1 MQELDADGRTSG
13 LNFSSAIRSKLA
25 CTYAVEGMAMQRTLA
40 RQFFY
45 DMTLARQFEQ
55 AAAQQYAQG
64 NIGGFLHLYPGEE
77 AVAVGSLRAAEQGDY
92 VVSTYREHVHA
103 MVWGVSPQTVMAELF
118 GRATGCSGGY
128 GGSMH
133 LFNAERR
140 FFGGYAIVGET
151 FPIAAGIGYWLRMHD
166 APEVVLCYFGD
177 GAANQG
183 TFHETLNM
191 AALWKLPVLFICEN
205 NHYQIGTEIHRHS
218 AVAEIY
224 RRASAY
230 GIDGRRVDGM
240 DVLAV
245 YEATHAALEH
255 VRAGNGPYLLEC
267 ETYRYRGHSMADSG
281 AYRSVL
287 EVAELRARDPLK
299 SFRERVLRESWLS
312 EADCRGVEQ
321 GVHAVLEEA
330 VRFAAESPPPRE
342 LSANVYKESLDLY
355 GGRP

>member
-1 MQELDADGRTSG
+1 
-13 LNFSSAIRSKLA
+13 
-25 CTYAVEGMAMQRTLA
+25 MQRKLA

-55 AAAQQYAQG
+55 AAAEQYTQG

-77 AVAVGSLRAAEQGDY
+77 AVAIGSLRAAERGDY

-103 MVWGVSPQTVMAELF
+103 MVWGVTPRAVMAELF

-133 LFNAERR
+133 LYDAERR
-140 FFGGYAIVGET
+140 FLGGYAIVGET
-151 FPIAAGIGYWLRMHD
+151 FPIAAGIGYWLRMND
-166 APEVVLCYFGD
+166 APEIVLCYFGD

-218 AVAEIY
+218 AEPEIH

-230 GIDGRRVDGM
+230 GIDGRHVDGM

-245 YEATHAALEH
+245 YEATRTAVQH
-255 VRAGNGPYLLEC
+255 VRAGNGPYLIEC

-281 AYRSVL
+281 AYRSAL
-287 EVAELRARDPLK
+287 EVAELRARDPLE
-299 SFRERVLRESWLS
+299 SFRERALKETWLS
-312 EADCRGVEQ
+312 EADCLDVEQ
-321 GVHAVLEEA
+321 TVQNVVEDA
-330 VRFAAESPPPRE
+330 VRFAAESPPPTE
-342 LSANVYKESLDLY
+342 PGKNVYKESIDLY
-355 GGRP
+355 GGRS